1 MVVTA
6 QISAGLAFVAGL
18 LSFLSPCVLPL
29 IPSYLS
35 FVGGTTLGDLERNR
49 STRLR
54 VLSRSVFFVL
64 GFSLVFV
71 ALGVAFS
78 AVLGGLG
85 RLTRVINLAAGLI
98 VVFLGLNTIFDF
110 WGLLARERRA
120 HVDKRPRSIAGA
132 LLVGM
137 AFAAGWAPCV
147 GPILS
152 SILLLAGT
160 QGTIA
165 PAAILLMIYSLG
177 LGLPFLLTGFF
188 FSRARRLLDR
198 LRPRMRAIKTTSG
211 LFLIGIGFLI
221 AFGRMQRFNTFLFGM
236 ASRLRGWELARP
248 DLARWL
254 FAGIF
259 AAVAGVTVWL
269 AVRRKGSGRR
279 VNAGPGAPAP
289 LPSAGGTAR
298 RVRPVILAFSV
309 VLLGLAA
316 LTAAGL
322 LRPTGLLAIWFSYQG
337 I

>member
-1 MVVTA
+1 MAVTA

-35 FVGGTTLGDLERNR
+35 FVGGTTVGDLERDR
-49 STRLR
+49 GSRLR
-54 VLSRSVFFVL
+54 VLSRTVFFVL

-71 ALGVAFS
+71 TLGVAFS

-85 RLTRVINLAAGLI
+85 RLTRIMNVAAGLI
-98 VVFLGLNTIFDF
+98 VIFLGVNTIFDF

-120 HVDKRPRSIAGA
+120 HVNKRPTNSAGA

-160 QGTIA
+160 QGAIA
-165 PAAILLMIYSLG
+165 PAAVLLTIYSLG
-177 LGLPFLLTGFF
+177 LGLPFLLTGVF
-188 FSRARRLLDR
+188 FSAARRLLDR
-198 LRPRMRAIKTTSG
+198 LKPRMRAIKTASG

-236 ASRLRGWELARP
+236 ASRLRGWEIERP

-259 AAVAGVTVWL
+259 AAVAGAMGRF
-269 AVRRKGSGRR
+269 AVRGENPGRMA
-279 VNAGPGAPAP
+279 NADLGATAS
-289 LPSAGGTAR
+289 PSAGGAAVR
-298 RVRPVILAFSV
+298 RVRPVTLALTV
-309 VLLGLAA
+309 AVLGLAV

-322 LRPTGLLAIWFSYQG
+322 LRPTSLLAFWFSYQG